1 MASSSS
7 SHLPHA
13 VIAGRNPA
21 SGASWQKG
29 ENTMGSSSVVAH
41 VSGEEQRGG
50 LVDLAHVNSVRD
62 IFVLNAADIGDA
74 RSEAEAVEEEE
85 EERELISDTFR
96 STALVSSR
104 EQVNGKP
111 FCFSFPSAFVVSNPF
126 LIFWCFCSR
135 FVLPKLEL
143 EFVVGRIVGGNAG
156 GGASGWRE
164 YMLLLRVHRMQPSI
178 PSTRVETWFFLSLV
192 LWKEEALFSQRNKLI
207 NSV

>member
-7 SHLPHA
+7 SHLQHA

-21 SGASWQKG
+21 TGASWQKG
-29 ENTMGSSSVVAH
+29 ENTMSSSVVAH

-50 LVDLAHVNSVRD
+50 GLVDLAHVNSVRD
-62 IFVLNAADIGDA
+62 IFALNAADIGDA

-85 EERELISDTFR
+85 EERELISDAFR

-111 FCFSFPSAFVVSNPF
+111 FASLFLPHLLSPILFSF
-126 LIFWCFCSR
+126 LLCFCSR

-156 GGASGWRE
+156 
-164 YMLLLRVHRMQPSI
+164 
-178 PSTRVETWFFLSLV
+178 
-192 LWKEEALFSQRNKLI
+192 KC
-207 NSV
+207 

>member
-29 ENTMGSSSVVAH
+29 ENTMGSSVVAH

-62 IFVLNAADIGDA
+62 IFALNAADIGDA

-85 EERELISDTFR
+85 EERELISDAFR

-126 LIFWCFCSR
+126 LIFLVFLFPFCVAKIGAR
-135 FVLPKLEL
+135 ICRWPDRRRQCREML
-143 EFVVGRIVGGNAG
+143 VGRENICCCLGFTEC
-156 GGASGWRE
+156 SHQFRLLGWR
-164 YMLLLRVHRMQPSI
+164 HG
-178 PSTRVETWFFLSLV
+178 
-192 LWKEEALFSQRNKLI
+192 FS
-207 NSV
+207 

>member
-21 SGASWQKG
+21 SGDSWRKG
-29 ENTMGSSSVVAH
+29 ENTMGSSSNSLVVAH

-62 IFVLNAADIGDA
+62 IFALSAADIGDA
-74 RSEAEAVEEEE
+74 RSEADAVEEEEE
-85 EERELISDTFR
+85 EERELISDAFR

-111 FCFSFPSAFVVSNPF
+111 FASLFLPHLLSPILFSFF
-126 LIFWCFCSR
+126 LRFCSR

-156 GGASGWRE
+156 
-164 YMLLLRVHRMQPSI
+164 
-178 PSTRVETWFFLSLV
+178 
-192 LWKEEALFSQRNKLI
+192 NC
-207 NSV
+207 

>member
-7 SHLPHA
+7 SHLLHA

-29 ENTMGSSSVVAH
+29 ENTMGSSSLVVAH

-62 IFVLNAADIGDA
+62 IFALNAADIGDA

-85 EERELISDTFR
+85 EERELISDAFR

-104 EQVNGKP
+104 EQVYGKP
-111 FCFSFPSAFVVSNPF
+111 FASLFLPHLLSRILFSFFV
-126 LIFWCFCSR
+126 
-135 FVLPKLEL
+135 
-143 EFVVGRIVGGNAG
+143 
-156 GGASGWRE
+156 
-164 YMLLLRVHRMQPSI
+164 M
-178 PSTRVETWFFLSLV
+178 
-192 LWKEEALFSQRNKLI
+192 
-207 NSV
+207 

>member
-21 SGASWQKG
+21 SGASWQKE
-29 ENTMGSSSVVAH
+29 ENTMGSSSSSSSLVVAH

-50 LVDLAHVNSVRD
+50 LVDLAHANSVRD
-62 IFVLNAADIGDA
+62 IFALNAADIGDA
-74 RSEAEAVEEEE
+74 RSEAEAVDVEE
-85 EERELISDTFR
+85 EERELISDAFR

-111 FCFSFPSAFVVSNPF
+111 FASLFLPHLLSPILFSFF
-126 LIFWCFCSR
+126 LCFCSR

-156 GGASGWRE
+156 
-164 YMLLLRVHRMQPSI
+164 
-178 PSTRVETWFFLSLV
+178 
-192 LWKEEALFSQRNKLI
+192 NC
-207 NSV
+207 